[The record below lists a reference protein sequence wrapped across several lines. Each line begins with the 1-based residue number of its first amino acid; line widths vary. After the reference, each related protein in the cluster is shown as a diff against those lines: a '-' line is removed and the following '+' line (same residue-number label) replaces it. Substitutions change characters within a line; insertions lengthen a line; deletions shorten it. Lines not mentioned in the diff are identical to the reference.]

1 MTEKIGQ
8 DDIDALLAG
17 AFADAQ
23 DAIDDLDDAGGSG
36 DAGPAIMV
44 DEDRMNLLGDV
55 ELGVSIELGRTEM
68 MVEDVLKLG
77 SGAVVELDK
86 LAGDP
91 VDVRVNGRLV
101 ARGEVIVLNDNF
113 CIRISE
119 IVENLEEQAREVA
132 KQAGAGDGFEAEAQ
146 SGAEA
151 GV

>member
-23 DAIDDLDDAGGSG
+23 DAIDDLDDGGSG
-36 DAGPAIMV
+36 DGEPAIVV
-44 DEDRMNLLGDV
+44 DQDRMNLLGDV

-132 KQAGAGDGFEAEAQ
+132 KQAGAEVEPEA
-146 SGAEA
+146 AEA
-151 GV
+151 GSGA